1 MVVQTSQ
8 ASIAEPRTLVLL
20 HIRRL
25 PKASPVNYAVR
36 REICF
41 VWVGEKLAEG
51 DGIKGR
57 TARETIVTVT
67 LDGSPICPRGSGGV
81 GAGGYHAARLEGK
94 CESAA
99 CYNRHRSVTAT
110 L

>member
-1 MVVQTSQ
+1 MGVHPSQ
-8 ASIAEPRTLVLL
+8 ASIVVPRTLL
-20 HIRRL
+20 HIPNL
-25 PKASPVNYAVR
+25 PKTSPNDAVR
-36 REICF
+36 RVVGF